1 MNPASTARY
10 AAAVP
15 SRKVKSASGK
25 PGSVAVPPVS
35 SAEVL
40 LGGKP
45 VLHKKLITPM
55 DWVSAIRAGI
65 PSAAVDSLAARIRVT
80 QFEFAAALGIPE
92 RTLVRRKKEGV
103 LSSEESAKLVR
114 VARVV
119 ERAEAVFGDFDVA
132 LDWLKS
138 ANAALAG
145 VTPLSLLDTEIGAES
160 VTDTLGR
167 IEHGV
172 FA

>member
-1 MNPASTARY
+1 
-10 AAAVP
+10 
-15 SRKVKSASGK
+15 
-25 PGSVAVPPVS
+25 
-35 SAEVL
+35 
-40 LGGKP
+40 
-45 VLHKKLITPM
+45 
-55 DWVSAIRAGI
+55 
-65 PSAAVDSLAARIRVT
+65 
-80 QFEFAAALGIPE
+80 
-92 RTLVRRKKEGV
+92 
-103 LSSEESAKLVR
+103 SAKLVR

-119 ERAEAVFGDFDVA
+119 ERAEAVFGDFEVA